1 MLSCCTLCPRNCG
14 VDRLSGVTGFCGAG
28 RFARVAL
35 VSLHKWE
42 EPCLV
47 GADGRGAG
55 TVFFS
60 HCNLRCCFCQNHEI
74 SHEGKG
80 IDVTDERL
88 SEIFLEQQSRGAATL
103 DLVTPTHF
111 VPQILHALAL
121 AKAQGFHLPV
131 VYNSG
136 AYETV
141 ETIEALAGAVDIYL
155 PDLKYMEETSARDY
169 SAAPDYPAAA
179 RAAIEA
185 MFRQVGPAQFA
196 ADGQMTRGVLVR
208 HLVLPG
214 CRHESMKILDWLHE
228 TFGDKIQVSLMNQ
241 YTPMYHASEHKN
253 LSRRLTTFEYESV
266 VDHALDLGMTR
277 VYTQERRA
285 ASEEYVPSFDG
296 SGVAPLQPPSQRGDG
311 PRERRGESLVR
322 QNDLHDVSS
331 AGAIRKI

>member
-1 MLSCCTLCPRNCG
+1 MRESISFKEKSMLSSCHLCPRDCG
-14 VDRLSGVTGFCGAG
+14 VNRLSGAVGFCGAG
-28 RFARVAL
+28 ALARVAL

-47 GADGRGAG
+47 GSDGRGAG

-80 IDVTDERL
+80 SDVTDERL
-88 SEIFLEQQSRGAATL
+88 AEIFLEQQARGAATL

-121 AKAQGFHLPV
+121 AKAQGFALPV

-141 ETIEALAGAVDIYL
+141 ETVESLAGAVDVYL

-208 HLVLPG
+208 P
-214 CRHESMKILDWLHE
+214 CC
-228 TFGDKIQVSLMNQ
+228 
-241 YTPMYHASEHKN
+241 
-253 LSRRLTTFEYESV
+253 
-266 VDHALDLGMTR
+266 
-277 VYTQERRA
+277 RA
-285 ASEEYVPSFDG
+285 A
-296 SGVAPLQPPSQRGDG
+296 ATR
-311 PRERRGESLVR
+311 
-322 QNDLHDVSS
+322 
-331 AGAIRKI
+331 A